1 MNMDSHDERIRRLF
15 RELRE
20 QDERD
25 APSFART
32 WSAAR
37 SRQRQDTQSP
47 WALAFHVAMAMFIVI
62 GVSAAL
68 VLRSNGK
75 PDESALQAAAG
86 ISTWQSPTDFLL
98 STPGSQYIQS
108 VPSIGDSLAQLGSTG
123 SDHNQ

>member
-15 RELRE
+15 REVRK

-32 WSAAR
+32 WSAAH
-37 SRQRQDTQSP
+37 SQQDQDVQSP
-47 WALAFHVAMAMFIVI
+47 WALAFHIVTAMFIVI

-68 VLRSNGK
+68 VFRPNGK
-75 PDESALQAAAG
+75 QDDSALQVAAG

-98 STPGSQYIQS
+98 TTPGSQFTQS
-108 VPSIGDSLAQLGSTG
+108 VPSIGDSLAQLGST
-123 SDHNQ
+123 SSVQNQ